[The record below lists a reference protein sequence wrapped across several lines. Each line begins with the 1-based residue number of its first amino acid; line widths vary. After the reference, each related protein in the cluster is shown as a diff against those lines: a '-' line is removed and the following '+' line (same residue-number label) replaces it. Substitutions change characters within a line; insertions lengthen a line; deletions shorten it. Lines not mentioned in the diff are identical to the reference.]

1 MSTGQ
6 SDPDT
11 LLSSLIIA
19 HDQHQQ
25 VVEVDLKEEVR
36 ERKRERG
43 RGEGKEMEEG
53 KDQIGINILPLI
65 GVRGCLLH
73 VHVLYMCYTCALH
86 VL

>member
-1 MSTGQ
+1 MFTGQ

-36 ERKRERG
+36 ERERRWR
-43 RGEGKEMEEG
+43 RGKI
-53 KDQIGINILPLI
+53 KQ
-65 GVRGCLLH
+65 
-73 VHVLYMCYTCALH
+73 VLAYYHL
-86 VL
+86 

>member
-1 MSTGQ
+1 MFTGQ

-36 ERKRERG
+36 EKEGEGERERERERERRERERERG
-43 RGEGKEMEEG
+43 EGERERGGERRWRRGKI
-53 KDQIGINILPLI
+53 KQ
-65 GVRGCLLH
+65 
-73 VHVLYMCYTCALH
+73 VLAYYHL
-86 VL
+86 

>member
-1 MSTGQ
+1 MFTGQ

-36 ERKRERG
+36 ERKRG
-43 RGEGKEMEEG
+43 RGEGEG
-53 KDQIGINILPLI
+53 EGERE
-65 GVRGCLLH
+65 RGGEREGGERRWRRGKIKQ
-73 VHVLYMCYTCALH
+73 VLAYYHL
-86 VL
+86 